1 MRNYIRS
8 HPDYKF
14 DSVVSSRI
22 ATDLMMKCHRIGMGL
37 DKPRELYGDFPI
49 QTVSAKDAVTAR
61 LLSSLPLGRSTSH
74 VERTMDRYS
83 ARSHLMAKKRALVND
98 LEQQRTQVRRTEES
112 LRDIEQQ
119 LTGYDGPS
127 L

>member
-1 MRNYIRS
+1 
-8 HPDYKF
+8 
-14 DSVVSSRI
+14 
-22 ATDLMMKCHRIGMGL
+22 
-37 DKPRELYGDFPI
+37 
-49 QTVSAKDAVTAR
+49 
-61 LLSSLPLGRSTSH
+61 
-74 VERTMDRYS
+74 
-83 ARSHLMAKKRALVND
+83 MAKKRALVND